1 LEGLVQDVR
10 HGFRVF
16 MKNPGFTAIAVLS
29 IAFGTGA
36 NVAIFSLAD
45 ALLLRPLPVLRP
57 SEILTVGTKVQ
68 RGLASMNAMSYADY
82 IDTRDRTRS
91 FEDLV
96 AFVSE
101 NAAFTPEPGAI
112 PQVKLSTLVSGNFFK
127 ALGVEPEIGRGFL
140 PEEDRIGGRNTVTV
154 LGHGLW
160 QQMFFGDRSVLGRK
174 IHIAGIEFTIVGV
187 APERFTGLHPFIRE
201 GAFVPLAMWP
211 QFAGSQHADPL
222 KARDLRGLSVKG
234 RLLPGVSLAE
244 ARAELDLIATDLE
257 RSYPLTNANQGLGVQ
272 TELQERFERRP
283 LDSRLLVV
291 LTILSIAVL
300 CVACANVA
308 GLLASRA
315 PVRAREIALRLAVGA
330 GRVRLIRQL
339 VTESLGIAI
348 AGGLGG
354 IAVGYGGIILLRQIQ
369 LPTEVVGGP
378 QILLDR
384 RAFTFSLIAAVSS
397 AFLFGLGPAIQTTR
411 VNLVASLKT
420 TDTSNDKRH
429 RRHGRHALVALQVA
443 LSLVLLTVSAFS
455 YQVFRR
461 ALIDGPGFRTT
472 HIAKITVDP
481 SQARYEDKEVVAF
494 FEQVVGE
501 VGRMPGVQRAS
512 VTSSIPLFSFSPVE
526 VAPEGYQLPEGQIG
540 ARTYSNTV
548 DEHYFETLDVPIVA
562 GRGFTSSDTADT
574 RRVAIVNETL
584 ASHYWPGQD
593 AVGKRFRVPLDAT
606 DPGPWIEIV
615 GIAKTTAYLYI
626 AENPQDMVYFPYR
639 QRTRGNMVVLARTTG
654 DSASLIAPLR
664 ATMRRI
670 DADVPAYDAQ
680 TMETFYA
687 ARATTIATVL
697 MRLIGGMGIMGL
709 TLTMVGLYGLVSYA
723 ASRRTREIGIRIAI
737 GATYYRVLAMVLR
750 QGLAPA
756 LIGLAAGLVLSAI
769 TMQILPRV
777 TLISA
782 RNDARSYFVVVPL
795 LLAVAV
801 VASYVPARRAA
812 RVDPT
817 IALRCD

>member
-1 LEGLVQDVR
+1 LEGLFQDVR
-10 HGFRVF
+10 HGVRVSV
-16 MKNPGFTAIAVLS
+16 KNPGFTAIAVMS

-57 SEILTVGTKVQ
+57 SEILVVGTKVP
-68 RGLASMNAMSYADY
+68 RGLASMDAMSYPDY
-82 IDTRDRTRS
+82 IDTRERTRT

-96 AFVSE
+96 AFVYE
-101 NAAFTPEPGAI
+101 NAAFTAEPGAI
-112 PQVKLSTLVSGNFFK
+112 PQVKLATLVSGNFFRV
-127 ALGVEPEIGRGFL
+127 LGVEPEIGRAFV

-154 LGHGLW
+154 LSYGMW
-160 QQMFFGDRSVLGRK
+160 QQTFFGDPSVLGRK
-174 IHIAGIEFTIVGV
+174 ILIAGIEFTIVGV
-187 APERFTGLHPFIRE
+187 APERFTGLHPFVRE

-211 QFAGSQHADPL
+211 KFIGSEHADPL
-222 KARDLRGLSVKG
+222 GARDFRGISVKG
-234 RLLPGVSLAE
+234 RLRPGISLAE
-244 ARAELDLIATDLE
+244 ARAELTLIGADLE
-257 RSYPLTNANQGLGVQ
+257 RAYPLTNTNQSPGVQ

-315 PVRAREIALRLAVGA
+315 PARAREIALRLAVGA
-330 GRVRLIRQL
+330 GRARLVRQL
-339 VTESLGIAI
+339 ITESLGIAL

-354 IAVGYGGIILLRQIQ
+354 LAIGYVGIVMLRQIQ

-384 RAFTFSLIAAVSS
+384 RALTFSLIAAVSC

-411 VNLVASLKT
+411 VNLVNSLKT
-420 TDTSNDKRH
+420 TDTSNEKR
-429 RRHGRHALVALQVA
+429 RRLHGRHALVALQVA
-443 LSLVLLTVSAFS
+443 LSLVLLTVAGFS

-461 ALIDGPGFRTT
+461 ALVDGPGFRTT
-472 HIAKITVDP
+472 QIAKITLDP
-481 SQARYEDKEVVAF
+481 GQARYDDESTIAF
-494 FEQVVGE
+494 FERVVGE
-501 VGRMPGVQRAS
+501 VGRMPGVQRAA
-512 VTSSIPLFSFSPVE
+512 VTSAIPLFSFAPVQI
-526 VAPEGYQLPEGQIG
+526 APEGYQLQAGQIG
-540 ARTYSNTV
+540 AQTFSNVV
-548 DEHYFETLDVPIVA
+548 DEHYFETLDIPVLA
-562 GRGFTSSDTADT
+562 GRGFTSADTADT
-574 RRVAIVNETL
+574 TGVAIVNETL
-584 ASHYWPGQD
+584 ANHFWPGKD
-593 AVGKRFRVPLDAT
+593 PIGKRFRVPRDAAN
-606 DPGPWIEIV
+606 PGPWVEIV
-615 GIAKTTAYLYI
+615 GVAKTTAYLYI

-639 QRTRGNMVVLARTTG
+639 QRAHNSMVVLARTTG
-654 DSASLIAPLR
+654 DSASLVAPLR

-680 TMETFYA
+680 TMEAFYA

-737 GATYYRVLAMVLR
+737 GATYYRVLRMVLR

-756 LIGLAAGLVLSAI
+756 LIGLAAGLVLSAV

-782 RNDARSYFVVVPL
+782 RNDPRSYFVVVPL
-795 LLAVAV
+795 LLAVAL